1 MKRSTTSNTRKNSG
15 KAGSRELWLSFAEF
29 LVIDGMISFIF
40 YRSILP
46 FFGFFL
52 FFPKYQKYRKKTRRE
67 KRKRELAAQFR
78 ESIQAVSTSLNAGYS
93 VENAF
98 VEAYGDM
105 KQTYGEDAPIVIE
118 YRRIA
123 ERLKNNEAIE
133 VILKDFALRSGV
145 EDIRDFSDVF
155 SAAKRSGGDMGK
167 IIRRASGNISE
178 KMEVKREIDTLISS
192 KRYEQRIMEIVPFAI
207 IAYLS
212 VISPGFMDGLYHNPI
227 GIAVMSACL
236 GIYAGG
242 FLLAEK
248 IMRIEV

>member
-1 MKRSTTSNTRKNSG
+1 M
-15 KAGSRELWLSFAEF
+15 
-29 LVIDGMISFIF
+29 IDGMISFIF

-52 FFPKYQKYRKKTRRE
+52 FFPKYQKYRKKSRRE

-105 KQTYGEDAPIVIE
+105 KQTYGEDAPIAIE

-133 VILKDFALRSGV
+133 VILKDFALRCGV

-242 FLLAEK
+242 FFLAEK